1 MEHITSRQNPLMV
14 RIKKLGQSRALR
26 REEGVF
32 VCEGPKLIEEAL
44 KWGASM
50 ETVLTA
56 EGRTWPEE
64 LSREA
69 VK

>member
-32 VCEGPKLIEEAL
+32 VCEGPKLI
-44 KWGASM
+44 
-50 ETVLTA
+50 
-56 EGRTWPEE
+56 
-64 LSREA
+64 
-69 VK
+69 